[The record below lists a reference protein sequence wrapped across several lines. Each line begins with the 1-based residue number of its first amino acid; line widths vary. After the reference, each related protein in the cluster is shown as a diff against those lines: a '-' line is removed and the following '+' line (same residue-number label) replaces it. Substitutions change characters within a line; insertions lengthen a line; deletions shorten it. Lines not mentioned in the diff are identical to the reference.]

1 MDFSAGFHIASL
13 NLKSY
18 YAGLTRITDRSLL
31 EKCPH
36 VFVRARRSVACPQE
50 PFPMVRRN
58 QTMQLPAYQLGEST
72 FLKKPS
78 GLSASRIVLM
88 AIHAYWANCQRPES

>member
-1 MDFSAGFHIASL
+1 
-13 NLKSY
+13 
-18 YAGLTRITDRSLL
+18 
-31 EKCPH
+31 
-36 VFVRARRSVACPQE
+36 
-50 PFPMVRRN
+50 MVRRN

-88 AIHAYWANCQRPES
+88 LSTHTGRIASVPNPKRPG